1 MGWLGEKKSF
11 DERGAHGPVE
21 AICYPDR
28 PPCPVCSARAAT
40 ISPADRSQH
49 SSHSGERADKQQ
61 HGQSNH
67 QEKCRPHIVQNRG
80 HTTSLLL
87 LDASTAP
94 STDTDPWTHGID
106 FLKRSPA
113 TRTLPS
119 PHLPHRLANP
129 SSCPPR
135 FLSAISE
142 KPAHGITLSPVKC
155 RSRLALGPRR
165 FPLGPTSTCPQPI
178 VNAGE
183 PWNALGVATEIHHP
197 TDLFDDIAD
206 NLNLMK
212 STPNRTLHRQ
222 TRENQGKISATLL
235 PRGDR
240 YTL

>member
-28 PPCPVCSARAAT
+28 LPCPGCSARAAT

-94 STDTDPWTHGID
+94 STDTDPWTHWID

-119 PHLPHRLANP
+119 PHLPHRVANP
-129 SSCPPR
+129 SSCPR

-165 FPLGPTSTCPQPI
+165 FPLGPISTCPQPI
-178 VNAGE
+178 VNAGG
-183 PWNALGVATEIHHP
+183 PWNALGAATEIHPP

-206 NLNLMK
+206 SLNLMK

>member
-1 MGWLGEKKSF
+1 MS
-11 DERGAHGPVE
+11 
-21 AICYPDR
+21 
-28 PPCPVCSARAAT
+28 SSTRAAT

-49 SSHSGERADKQQ
+49 GSHSGERTDKQQ

-94 STDTDPWTHGID
+94 STDTDPWTHWID

-165 FPLGPTSTCPQPI
+165 FPLGLTSTCPQPI
-178 VNAGE
+178 VNAGG
-183 PWNALGVATEIHHP
+183 PWNALGAATEIHPP

-206 NLNLMK
+206 SINLMK